1 MNIELAPE
9 IKERMK
15 EIARDCNLPIERAC
29 EIILTQFATIT
40 GGRVYTG
47 RWREGNGL
55 YFVVQWPFLT
65 GLAKVAG
72 EELAKLTEVKQ
83 E

>member
-9 IKERMK
+9 VKERMK
-15 EIARDCNLPIERAC
+15 EIARDCNLPVERAC
-29 EIILTQFATIT
+29 EIILTQFATVA
-40 GGRVYTG
+40 GGRVYIG
-47 RWREGNGL
+47 RWREGSGL

-65 GLAKVAG
+65 GLTKVAG
-72 EELAKLTEVKQ
+72 EELAKMVEVKQ

>member
-1 MNIELAPE
+1 MNIELPTE
-9 IKERMK
+9 VKEKMQ
-15 EIARDCNLPIERAC
+15 EIARDCNLPIERTC
-29 EIILTQFATIT
+29 EIILSQFAIVT

-65 GLAKVAG
+65 GLTKVTG
-72 EELAKLTEVKQ
+72 EDLSKLTEVK
-83 E
+83 

>member
-9 IKERMK
+9 VKERMK

-29 EIILTQFATIT
+29 EIVLTQFATVT

-55 YFVVQWPFLT
+55 YLVVQWPLLT
-65 GLAKVAG
+65 GLAKITG
-72 EELAKLTEVKQ
+72 EELASMTEVK
-83 E
+83 

>member
-1 MNIELAPE
+1 MNMELSAE
-9 IKERMK
+9 VKEKMQ

-29 EIILTQFATIT
+29 EIILSQFATVI

-65 GLAKVAG
+65 GLTKVTG
-72 EELAKLTEVKQ
+72 EDLSRLTEVK
-83 E
+83 